1 MWTRRVRTS
10 QKEGTM
16 YHKKNQRII
25 IIIIA
30 IILILAMV
38 LPLVTSLLS

>member
-1 MWTRRVRTS
+1 
-10 QKEGTM
+10 M